1 MQATAQL
8 KPNLDLIQRTP
19 KRLTATLPWQV
30 VENLQ
35 LRADMEGRS
44 LSNLVAYL
52 LEASC

>member
-1 MQATAQL
+1 
-8 KPNLDLIQRTP
+8 
-19 KRLTATLPWQV
+19 V

-52 LEASC
+52 LEANC